1 MRRSDARTSV
11 NRSAALPAVL
21 LALASLLIFPSLDH
35 RYLWDDEAETALLA
49 KNVLRFG
56 APVAWDGRDLVSQE
70 CGADYDENYL
80 WRQTPWLPIYATA
93 LSFKLFGPSTLAARL
108 PFAVLGV
115 LCVLSLY
122 VVGASL
128 FGERATAGLAAAILL
143 LAVPFLLHVR
153 QGRYYSLAIFGAIWT
168 LYFFF
173 GALRDRRF
181 AVLGLALALGLVF
194 HANYLLFFATLAG
207 LATASVAVTRDR
219 QAALR
224 LAVAGLGA
232 LVLILPWAPAF
243 DLGARSGA
251 TLAGLSFAGFFAN
264 LWGYAWRIELYAL
277 PAGLLAAVLVARA
290 RLTRGRP
297 AEWPH
302 VRLTLALVLLVLGHL
317 VFVALTPFVF
327 FRYAIT
333 LLPALALLQACVI
346 RAVWPVNR
354 PLAVAALA
362 LALFV
367 DRADLLQ
374 GSVGSPLLKYVG
386 EVTHDVGGPIRAIV
400 THLRA
405 EARPGE
411 RVFITYGDLPL
422 RFYTELEIR
431 GGQGCQSLAGW
442 PLPDWIVARYF
453 FRFRSSG
460 PGAQEDTE
468 RTLRYLRTEIPP
480 ERYRRVDLPVADTIW
495 ENIPEPDRHVF
506 RAPTDRPPVT
516 LYRKVDAR

>member
-1 MRRSDARTSV
+1 MSRA
-11 NRSAALPAVL
+11 AALPAVL
-21 LALASLLIFPSLDH
+21 LALALLLIFPSLDN

-70 CGADYDENYL
+70 CGSDYDADYL

-93 LSFKLFGPSTLAARL
+93 LSFKLFGPSTRAARL
-108 PFAVLGV
+108 PFALLGA

-122 VVGASL
+122 AAGVAL
-128 FGERATAGLAAAILL
+128 FGERGTAALAAAVLL
-143 LAVPFLLHVR
+143 LSVPFLLHVR
-153 QGRYYSLAIFGAIWT
+153 QGRYYSLAIFAAIWT
-168 LYFFF
+168 LHFFV

-207 LATASVAVTRDR
+207 LAAASLAVVRDR
-219 QAALR
+219 ATAGR

-243 DLGARSGA
+243 DLGGRSAA
-251 TLAGLSFAGFFAN
+251 TLAALAPARFVAN
-264 LWGYAWRIELYAL
+264 LWGYAWRIELYAF
-277 PAGLLAAVLVARA
+277 PAVLLAAVLVARA
-290 RLTRGRP
+290 RLARGRT
-297 AEWPH
+297 AAWPQA
-302 VRLTLALVLLVLGHL
+302 RFALALGLLVLGHL

-333 LLPALALLQACVI
+333 LLPALALLQAWAI
-346 RAVWPVNR
+346 RAVWPVSR
-354 PLAVAALA
+354 ALAVAALA
-362 LALFV
+362 LALVV
-367 DRADLLQ
+367 DRADLLHATA
-374 GSVGSPLLKYVG
+374 GSPLLKYAD
-386 EVTHDVGGPIRAIV
+386 EITHDVGGPIKAIV
-400 THLRA
+400 AHLEA

-411 RVFITYGDLPL
+411 RLFITYGDLPL
-422 RFYTELEIR
+422 RFYTALEIR

-442 PLPDWIVARYF
+442 PLPDWIVVRYF

-460 PGAQEDTE
+460 PGAREDAE
-468 RTLRYLRTEIPP
+468 RTLRYLTTEIPAG
-480 ERYRRVDLPVADTIW
+480 RYRRVDLPVGDTIW

-506 RAPTDRPPVT
+506 RAPTSRPPVT
-516 LYRKVDAR
+516 LYRKRDAP

>member
-1 MRRSDARTSV
+1 VSRT
-11 NRSAALPAVL
+11 AALPAVL
-21 LALASLLIFPSLDH
+21 LAFAALLIFPSLDN

-70 CGADYDENYL
+70 CGADYDADYL

-93 LSFKLFGPSTLAARL
+93 LSFKLLGPSTLAARL
-108 PFAVLGV
+108 PFAVLGA

-128 FGERATAGLAAAILL
+128 FGERATAGLAAASLL
-143 LAVPFLLHVR
+143 LSVPFLLHVR
-153 QGRYYSLAIFGAIWT
+153 QGRYYSLAIFAAIWT
-168 LYFFF
+168 LYFFV
-173 GALRDRRF
+173 GTLRDRRF

-207 LATASVAVTRDR
+207 FAAASFAVARDR
-219 QAALR
+219 HAALR

-243 DLGARSGA
+243 DLGGRSGA
-251 TLAGLSFAGFFAN
+251 TLAALSPAGFFAN

-277 PAGLLAAVLVARA
+277 PTVLLAAVLAARA
-290 RLTRGRP
+290 RLARGRP
-297 AEWPH
+297 AAWPH
-302 VRLTLALVLLVLGHL
+302 TRLALALVLLVVGHL

-333 LLPALALLQACVI
+333 LLPALALLQAWTI
-346 RAVWPVNR
+346 RAVWPVSR
-354 PLAVAALA
+354 PLALAALA
-362 LALFV
+362 LALVV
-367 DRADLLQ
+367 DRADLLHATA
-374 GSVGSPLLKYVG
+374 GSPLLKYAG
-386 EVTHDVGGPIRAIV
+386 EVTHDVGGPIKAIV
-400 THLRA
+400 AHLEA

-422 RFYTELEIR
+422 RFYTALEIR
-431 GGQGCQSLAGW
+431 GGQGCQSLADW
-442 PLPDWIVARYF
+442 PLPDWVVVRYF

-460 PGAQEDTE
+460 PGAREDAE
-468 RTLRYLRTEIPP
+468 RTLRFLRAEIRPG
-480 ERYRRVDLPVADTIW
+480 RYRRVDLPVADTIW

-506 RAPTDRPPVT
+506 RAPTNRPPVT